1 MRMGCRGRPQAA
13 TPAGWL
19 DTWALSSHRALGRG
33 TRRSVLAA
41 PEKSGS
47 QLFQQGHATWPQSDY
62 PATRTCAPAPSS
74 LSPRPAAARPS
85 EAKALTSPIFCTRL
99 SVVQPEYVVLS
110 TAGSRYGGELQIRRQ
125 TRCVWPLL
133 GTRGREASGDG
144 APKKVP
150 HSAPKQAPGP
160 QPTGSRRQWPH
171 FTARSAEAQEG
182 SWLTLSH
189 PAGGSGR
196 QTQSGRPCPLR
207 TETRHWS
214 GGTSCLLALSPQH
227 TARRVPGVRQGQNPK
242 PGGKRLPGPQAE
254 AHSHLLPH
262 LLEVIEELQG
272 CAEAFGNEAAAL
284 ATATHKP
291 AGARWSGLGAPRHT
305 GQGAWEHWRTPC
317 SIPGSGPVPWPEDG
331 SRTHRQPR
339 PCSDV

>member
-171 FTARSAEAQEG
+171 FTARSAEAHAEPPSRRQRKTDPERTPLPTEDRDEALVRG
-182 SWLTLSH
+182 HLLSAGPEPSAH
-189 PAGGSGR
+189 GPAG
-196 QTQSGRPCPLR
+196 
-207 TETRHWS
+207 
-214 GGTSCLLALSPQH
+214 SP
-227 TARRVPGVRQGQNPK
+227 G
-242 PGGKRLPGPQAE
+242 
-254 AHSHLLPH
+254 
-262 LLEVIEELQG
+262 
-272 CAEAFGNEAAAL
+272 
-284 ATATHKP
+284 
-291 AGARWSGLGAPRHT
+291 
-305 GQGAWEHWRTPC
+305 
-317 SIPGSGPVPWPEDG
+317 
-331 SRTHRQPR
+331 
-339 PCSDV
+339 